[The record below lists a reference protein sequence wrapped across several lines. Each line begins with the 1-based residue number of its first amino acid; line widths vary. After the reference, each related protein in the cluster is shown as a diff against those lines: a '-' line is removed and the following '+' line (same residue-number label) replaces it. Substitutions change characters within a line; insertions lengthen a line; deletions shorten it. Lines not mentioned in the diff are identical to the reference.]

1 MSRRKPRSSSQA
13 GHGFLVLQAATSA
26 WNFSEDLGW
35 PEMCRRLFPTPK
47 GTGVN
52 LEQMSL
58 GRQILKMPDIDQA
71 RKDLCKSVLLRRD
84 EIHPEA
90 LHGFHAPPPGDP

>member
-1 MSRRKPRSSSQA
+1 MSRRKPRSPSQA
-13 GHGFLVLQAATSA
+13 GQGFLVLQAGTNA
-26 WNFSEDLGW
+26 WNFSEDLHW

-58 GRQILKMPDIDQA
+58 KRQILKMPDIDQA
-71 RKDLCKSVLLRRD
+71 RKGLYKIVFLRHN
-84 EIHPEA
+84 EFQAET
-90 LHGFHAPPPGDP
+90 LHGFDAPPPGDP